1 MRQSDIQEAWEHFE
15 TFHISQ
21 GPPTPTPARGSLYFC
36 SCGGVKVTVHHMPTC
51 STCGRVDSI
60 FIDETAE
67 WTTGGEDKTGPDPA
81 RCGLPADNELFS
93 EQWGA
98 GLVINSKGA
107 SYEVRR
113 MAKISFHSSMNHK
126 DRSLFHAY
134 KVCVWYSNQVGSSLT
149 HLPDRTSSL
158 LR

>member
-1 MRQSDIQEAWEHFE
+1 MKVEDMTDAWEQFE
-15 TFHISQ
+15 AFHIAQ
-21 GPPTPTPARGSLYFC
+21 KPPPPSVEKNSVYFC
-36 SCGGVKVTVHHMPTC
+36 PCGGVKVTTNNMPTC
-51 STCGRVDSI
+51 SGCGRVDRI
-60 FIDETAE
+60 FVDESAE

-81 RCGLPADNELFS
+81 RCGMPADNELFS

-134 KVCVWYSNQVGSSLT
+134 KVCVGPNQRKVRFRLT
-149 HLPDRTSSL
+149 N
-158 LR
+158 